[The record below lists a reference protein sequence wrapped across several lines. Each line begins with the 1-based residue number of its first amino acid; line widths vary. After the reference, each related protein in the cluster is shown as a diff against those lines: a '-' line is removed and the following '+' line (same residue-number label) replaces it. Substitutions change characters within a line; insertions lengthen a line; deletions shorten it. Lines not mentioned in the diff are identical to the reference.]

1 MTEIRPARTSTLDA
15 DDLARGVAHLDD
27 ATILRTLHE
36 RYDGRVIYSSVNR
49 MYAPA
54 APVRTACLH
63 DRGLRLM
70 VALPSLS
77 ALTARPASVQA
88 DRDQPVSDPEHK

>member
-1 MTEIRPARTSTLDA
+1 MALRPAEGGRTLDA

-54 APVRTACLH
+54 APLLSLRTACLH
-63 DRGLRLM
+63 D
-70 VALPSLS
+70 
-77 ALTARPASVQA
+77 
-88 DRDQPVSDPEHK
+88 